1 MAILYSSLINGKHDK
16 GKVEDTS
23 PRGSACP
30 PRTLAPPREGRRAS
44 PQQHKA
50 EASVAPA
57 SPDPLS
63 EVLKSV
69 MRSVLREE
77 LAELREALTEPQQS
91 EYRDRQQ
98 EAQRLGIS
106 IATLDRLCRD
116 GLPFVYVGESRRFRA
131 AEVDAWLDT
140 RRMTE
145 GS

>member
-23 PRGSACP
+23 PRGSPC
-30 PRTLAPPREGRRAS
+30 PRTFARIRDGRRAS
-44 PQQHKA
+44 PQQHNA
-50 EASVAPA
+50 EVSVAPA

-63 EVLKSV
+63 EVLKAV

-77 LAELREALTEPQQS
+77 LAELREALTESPKS

-106 IATLDRLCRD
+106 IATLDRLCRE
-116 GLPFVYVGESRRFRA
+116 GLPFVYVGDSRRFRA

-140 RRMTE
+140 RRMAE
-145 GS
+145 VP